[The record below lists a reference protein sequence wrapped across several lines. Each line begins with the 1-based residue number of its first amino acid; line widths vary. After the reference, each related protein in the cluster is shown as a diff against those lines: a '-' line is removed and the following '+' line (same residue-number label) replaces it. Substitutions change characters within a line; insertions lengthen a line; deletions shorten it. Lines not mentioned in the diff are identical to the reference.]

1 MSWIFKNVIPN
12 IGTITEGPCWNGKEL
27 LFSNIAQ
34 NRVLS
39 YNPNNNKVYEF
50 TSDTGGA
57 NGLNYN
63 KKQELFACEGT
74 RRNTVSNTHLTLPT
88 NREV

>member
-12 IGTITEGPCWNGKEL
+12 LGTITEGPCWNGKEL

-63 KKQELFACEGT
+63 KEQENNAERWKRKSRAYYKNHYESCY
-74 RRNTVSNTHLTLPT
+74 
-88 NREV
+88 